1 MKPFTDLCI
10 YKSLI
15 VNIALASMQG
25 RLPVNNNS
33 SDVVHN
39 RVGENGEGGVEE
51 NARAVLGKLSLG
63 HLDQSS
69 VLSTVSIK
77 MRHQIFHHDL
87 ANSIHDDCV
96 RLVCH

>member
-15 VNIALASMQG
+15 VNIAMASMQG
-25 RLPVNNNS
+25 RLPVNNDS

-39 RVGENGEGGVEE
+39 QVGEDGERGVEE

-63 HLDQSS
+63 HLSQSS
-69 VLSTVSIK
+69 V
-77 MRHQIFHHDL
+77 
-87 ANSIHDDCV
+87 
-96 RLVCH
+96 

>member
-10 YKSLI
+10 FKSLI

-63 HLDQSS
+63 HLDQSP
-69 VLSTVSIK
+69 SIK